1 MNAGERL
8 QTIQTIHDSQLRIVL
23 SVTGGGVL
31 ALSDLLTI
39 PGGSRTILE
48 AGVPYSVKSLYE
60 LMGSDLEPHVS
71 DEAALAMADGCLAR
85 AQYLVS
91 TPRPGTEPWPLA
103 GISCTAALVTDP
115 PRRGED
121 RAHIAAVTDSGTRI
135 DRKITYGT
143 DDRIAQDRETS
154 DALLELIAEIATS

>member
-8 QTIQTIHDSQLRIVL
+8 QTIRTIHDSPLRIVL

-60 LMGSDLEPHVS
+60 LMGSELEPHVS
-71 DEAALAMADGCLAR
+71 DEAALAMADGCLTR
-85 AQYLVS
+85 AQFLVS
-91 TPRPGTEPWPLA
+91 TPKPGTEPWPLA

-121 RAHIAAVTDSGTRI
+121 RSHIAAVGGSGIRI
-135 DRKITYGT
+135 ARKITYDT

-154 DALLELIAEIATS
+154 DALLELIAEVAKG